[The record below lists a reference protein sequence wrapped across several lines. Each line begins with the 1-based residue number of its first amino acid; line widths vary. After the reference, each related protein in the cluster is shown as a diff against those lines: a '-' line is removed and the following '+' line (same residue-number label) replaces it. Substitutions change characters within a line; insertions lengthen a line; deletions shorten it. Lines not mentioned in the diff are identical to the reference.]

1 MSCILA
7 IDTSTDACSAALVL
21 DGGLHERF
29 EVIPR
34 QHAARLLPMIQQL
47 LAHNRTEFSQLDAV
61 AFGRGPGSFT
71 GLRIAAGVAQG
82 LAFGLNVPV
91 VPVSTLAALALQAA
105 RLHDRRF
112 VLSCLDARIGEVYT
126 GSFRVDGE
134 EVEPLQDEVLCPP
147 ESMPLPPP
155 TSAGES
161 WFGAGSGWS
170 YEARMPRSVLDR
182 IQGFDAEL
190 LPRAGDIARLAG
202 RILHEGGGVEP
213 ELAAPV
219 YLRDKVTLK

>member
-21 DGGLHERF
+21 DGELHERF

-47 LAHNRTEFSQLDAV
+47 LAHSRVELGELDAV

-82 LAFGLNVPV
+82 LAFGLDVPV
-91 VPVSTLAALALQAA
+91 VPVSTRAALALPAA

-112 VLSCLDARIGEVYT
+112 VLSCLDARIGEVYA
-126 GSFRVDGE
+126 GSFKVGGE
-134 EVEPLQDEVLCPP
+134 EVEALQDEVLCPP
-147 ESMPLPPP
+147 EDIPEPPQTP
-155 TSAGES
+155 QGEP

-170 YEARMPRSVLDR
+170 YEARMPRELLDR
-182 IQGFDAEL
+182 IEGLDAEL
-190 LPRAGDIARLAG
+190 LPRAGDIARLAVK
-202 RILHEGGGVEP
+202 ILRAGGGVAP